1 MKERAMSASQ
11 AKALRSLAEPI
22 VAAADCDLEDVV
34 IRQAGKRRLVR
45 IVVDHR
51 GGGLTLD
58 LVATISREIGRAL
71 DDSTLL
77 GNSAY
82 VLEVTS
88 PGVDRPLT
96 LPRHWTRAI
105 GRLVRVTPLSGA
117 AFEGRVLSADEAHAV
132 LDIGGT
138 EATVAYSEVSR
149 AVVQV
154 EFTRLEEAELNEAE
168 DDPDADPDDEG
179 YDSGDDPDD
188 EADHD
193 DSGGRDS
200 TDDPAHASTTDPEE
214 G

>member
-1 MKERAMSASQ
+1 
-11 AKALRSLAEPI
+11 
-22 VAAADCDLEDVV
+22 
-34 IRQAGKRRLVR
+34 
-45 IVVDHR
+45 
-51 GGGLTLD
+51 
-58 LVATISREIGRAL
+58 
-71 DDSTLL
+71 
-77 GNSAY
+77 
-82 VLEVTS
+82 
-88 PGVDRPLT
+88 
-96 LPRHWTRAI
+96 
-105 GRLVRVTPLSGA
+105 VRVTPLSGA